1 MATSEERREVS
12 ERLRWLASKQGT
24 YKGVLGSDVLV
35 PLRLLSVDHPGFM
48 TRKSVARL
56 ADLIDPTCKDV
67 GDEAHFVC
75 SSCGCRV
82 DRWQGDLDLDPITP
96 TVMED
101 GEGLVT
107 PRYCPSCGARVVK
120 TDD

>member
-1 MATSEERREVS
+1 MATSDERRKVA
-12 ERLRWLASKQGT
+12 ERLRDLPRTADADGCCTAW
-24 YKGVLGSDVLV
+24 DVLFALGMKQCDAIGFV
-35 PLRLLSVDHPGFM
+35 PADNGM
-48 TRKSVARL
+48 RL
-56 ADLIDPTCKDV
+56 AHLIDPTCEDV

-107 PRYCPSCGARVVK
+107 PRFCPSCGSRVVRR
-120 TDD
+120 

>member
-1 MATSEERREVS
+1 MSDERREVA
-12 ERLRWLASKQGT
+12 ERLLVVAARPDVDGEVYVDDALAAL
-24 YKGVLGSDVLV
+24 GVAAGCYEGYVAAGSV
-35 PLRLLSVDHPGFM
+35 VD
-48 TRKSVARL
+48 L
-56 ADLIDPTCKDV
+56 ADLIDPTCEDV

-107 PRYCPSCGARVVK
+107 PRFCPNFGARVVSGSE
-120 TDD
+120 

>member
-1 MATSEERREVS
+1 MAGI
-12 ERLRWLASKQGT
+12 LACIDDSA
-24 YKGVLGSDVLV
+24 VF
-35 PLRLLSVDHPGFM
+35 R
-48 TRKSVARL
+48 RL
-56 ADLIDPTCKDV
+56 ADLIDPTCEDV
-67 GDEAHFVC
+67 GDEAHVVC

-107 PRYCPSCGARVVK
+107 PRFCPSCGARVVSGNE
-120 TDD
+120 